1 MMRIKALIT
10 SAMMGSMTLL
20 SHAQEAAPPS
30 VDLYSGQKQPEVV
43 AATTSLEPTAPGV
56 PELSQLDE
64 AFRKTSLGK
73 EAGESRLQEAGKAI
87 ARSR

>member
-30 VDLYSGQKQPEVV
+30 VDLYSGQKQPEV

>member
-30 VDLYSGQKQPEVV
+30 VNLYSGQKQPEV

-73 EAGESRLQEAGKAI
+73 ETDECRLHEARKVWFDL
-87 ARSR
+87 R